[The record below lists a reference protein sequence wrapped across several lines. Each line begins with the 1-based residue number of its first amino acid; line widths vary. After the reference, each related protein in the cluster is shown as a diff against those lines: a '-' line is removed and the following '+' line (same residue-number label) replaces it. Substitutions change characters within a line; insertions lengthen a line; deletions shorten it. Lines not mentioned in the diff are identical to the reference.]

1 MAPLAHLGNPIST
14 VTTRFIH
21 TSTNKA
27 RCPINCCVW
36 TPEGRRL
43 ITGASSGEFTLWNGL
58 AFNFETILQA
68 HDTAVRAMV
77 WSHNENWMVTAD
89 HGGEIKY
96 WQPNMNNV
104 KQFTAHEVFFPT
116 FYFFF
121 FPYSIPFFFWKEVGK
136 CGVNFIHKI
145 LSRT

>member
-1 MAPLAHLGNPIST
+1 MILL
-14 VTTRFIH
+14 V
-21 TSTNKA
+21 KA
-27 RCPINCCVW
+27 RMVIVMI
-36 TPEGRRL
+36 EMML
-43 ITGASSGEFTLWNGL
+43 MYIFSGK
-58 AFNFETILQA
+58 A